1 MMGSKSQRQAR
12 HRAVC
17 QIEAFASGPINRSS
31 DRKVCQTL
39 HRGVTFVN
47 RGVSWGVSLD
57 PESCELARTSTHSQL
72 HDYTIFLGF
81 LGTPAR
87 MRERCRLK
95 FGT

>member
-1 MMGSKSQRQAR
+1 MRSESQRQAR
-12 HRAVC
+12 DRAIR
-17 QIEAFASGPINRSS
+17 QIEALASGTVNRSS

-57 PESCELARTSTHSQL
+57 PETSEPARTSTHSQRD
-72 HDYTIFLGF
+72 DYTIFIGF
-81 LGTPAR
+81 LGTPAC
-87 MRERCRLK
+87 MSERRRLK